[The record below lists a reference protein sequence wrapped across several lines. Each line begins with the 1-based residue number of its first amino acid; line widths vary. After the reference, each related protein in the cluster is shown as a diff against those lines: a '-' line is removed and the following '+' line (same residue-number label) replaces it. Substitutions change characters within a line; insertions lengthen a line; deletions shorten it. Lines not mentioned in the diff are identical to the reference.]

1 MGVLDEGKTRHD
13 IGCPNG
19 SDNIEFD
26 LIIILMQI
34 SIMDDMQYR
43 LHCIQNILITLKSE
57 IVI

>member
-13 IGCPNG
+13 IGSPNG

-34 SIMDDMQYR
+34 SIMYDTKNQLQR
-43 LHCIQNILITLKSE
+43 IKGI
-57 IVI
+57 

>member
-34 SIMDDMQYR
+34 SIMYDTKNQLQR
-43 LHCIQNILITLKSE
+43 IKGI
-57 IVI
+57 